1 MKIGCVKEIKPHEYR
16 VGMTPDNVHEY
27 IAHGHTVV
35 IETKAGEG
43 SGFSDDEY
51 LAAGAQIA
59 DTAEEVWRRS
69 DMIVKV
75 KEPLEPEYPL
85 MREGQIIY
93 TYLHLAADEALTR
106 AMMKSGCIGVAYETI
121 EDKKGNLPLLTPMS
135 EIAGRLSV
143 QEGAKYLERPF
154 GGRGLLLGG
163 VPGVHNAKVVIIGA
177 GIVGTNA
184 CKMAVG
190 LGADVTVID
199 INVDRLR
206 YLDDLYNGRIK
217 TIYSTP
223 TAIRNEV
230 ASADL
235 VIGAVLIHGA
245 SAPKL
250 LRREYLKLMNTGSVI
265 VDVAVDQGGC
275 FETTKATY
283 HHTPTFVV
291 DNVVHYCVANMP
303 GAVPRTST
311 VALTNA
317 TLSYGLKIARQ
328 GIREAAKKDAGVAK
342 GINIYQGAC
351 TYDKVAEHFK
361 LDYRSVEEMI
371 H

>member
-1 MKIGCVKEIKPHEYR
+1 MKIGCVKEIKTHEYR
-16 VGMTPDNVHEY
+16 VGMTPDNVREY
-27 IAHGHTVV
+27 IANGHTVY

-43 SGFSDDEY
+43 SGFCNEEY
-51 LAAGAQIA
+51 LVAGAIIA
-59 DTAEEVWRRS
+59 DTAKDVWHTC

-75 KEPLEPEYPL
+75 KEPLEPEYSL
-85 MREGQIIY
+85 MRDGQIVY
-93 TYLHLAADEALTR
+93 TYLHLAADKELTD

-121 EDKKGNLPLLTPMS
+121 EDRNGGLPLLKPMS

-143 QEGAKYLERPF
+143 QEGAKYLEKPF

-163 VPGVHNAKVVIIGA
+163 VPGVKNAKVVVIGA

-206 YLDDLYNGRIK
+206 YLDDIYAGRIK
-217 TIYSTP
+217 TLYSTP
-223 TAIRNEV
+223 TTIQNEV
-230 ASADL
+230 ADADL
-235 VIGAVLIHGA
+235 VIGAVLIPGA

-250 LRREYLKLMNTGSVI
+250 LKKEYLKGMNPGSVI

-283 HHTPTFVV
+283 HNDPIFEI
-291 DNVVHYCVANMP
+291 DGVVHYCVANMP

-311 VALTNA
+311 IALTNA
-317 TLSYGLKIARQ
+317 TLSYGVKIANM
-328 GIREAAKKDAGVAK
+328 GIEEAVKADAGLKK
-342 GINIYQGAC
+342 GINIYKGNC
-351 TYDKVAEHFK
+351 TYDKVAEYFNMK
-361 LDYRSVEEMI
+361 CSSLTF
-371 H
+371 

>member
-1 MKIGCVKEIKPHEYR
+1 MKIGCVKEIKTHEYR
-16 VGMTPDNVHEY
+16 VGMTPDNVREY
-27 IAHGHTVV
+27 IANGHTVY

-43 SGFSDDEY
+43 SGFCNEEY
-51 LAAGAQIA
+51 LAAGAIIA
-59 DTAEEVWRRS
+59 DTAKDVWHTC

-75 KEPLEPEYPL
+75 KEPLEPEYSL
-85 MREGQIIY
+85 MRDGQIVY
-93 TYLHLAADEALTR
+93 TYLHLAADKELTD

-121 EDKKGNLPLLTPMS
+121 EDRNGGLPLLKPMS

-143 QEGAKYLERPF
+143 QEGAKYLEKPF

-163 VPGVHNAKVVIIGA
+163 VPGVKNAKVVVIGA

-206 YLDDLYNGRIK
+206 YLDDIYAGRIK
-217 TIYSTP
+217 TLYSTP
-223 TAIRNEV
+223 TTIQNEV
-230 ASADL
+230 ADADL
-235 VIGAVLIHGA
+235 VIGAVLIPGA

-250 LRREYLKLMNTGSVI
+250 LKKEYLKGMNPGSVI

-283 HHTPTFVV
+283 HNDPIFEI
-291 DNVVHYCVANMP
+291 DGVVHYCVANMP

-311 VALTNA
+311 IALTNA
-317 TLSYGLKIARQ
+317 TLSYGVKIANM
-328 GIREAAKKDAGVAK
+328 GIEEAVKADAGLKK
-342 GINIYQGAC
+342 GINIYKGNC
-351 TYDKVAEHFK
+351 TYDKVAEYFNMK
-361 LDYRSVEEMI
+361 CSSLTF
-371 H
+371 